1 MLTWELVFPLGALAL
16 GVVLAVMLWRNK
28 HRNKRVDAVTQ
39 AATKEEY
46 DHPDRYDSKTHDQ
59 FEAEADRRK

>member
-46 DHPDRYDSKTHDQ
+46 DHPDRYDIKTHDQ

>member
-28 HRNKRVDAVTQ
+28 HRNKRVDPVTQ
-39 AATKEEY
+39 AATREEY
-46 DHPDRYDSKTHDQ
+46 DYPDRYDDKTHDQ
-59 FEAEADRRK
+59 YEAEAERRK